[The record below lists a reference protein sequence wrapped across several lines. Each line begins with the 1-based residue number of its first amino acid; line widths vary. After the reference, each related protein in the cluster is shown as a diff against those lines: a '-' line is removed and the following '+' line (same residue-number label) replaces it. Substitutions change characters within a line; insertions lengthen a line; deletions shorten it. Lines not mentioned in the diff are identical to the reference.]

1 MTKDNQGDVD
11 EVENALKCLKP
22 GFKISNVKKQQQPSH
37 QVLKSISSLGDESD
51 TDCGKLREWT
61 EMTEITWAV
70 KNGSCMFFMADQ
82 KILNFHSSYHLFNYV
97 PFE

>member
-22 GFKISNVKKQQQPSH
+22 GFKISNVKKQQQQPSH

-51 TDCGKLREWT
+51 TDCGKL
-61 EMTEITWAV
+61 
-70 KNGSCMFFMADQ
+70 
-82 KILNFHSSYHLFNYV
+82 
-97 PFE
+97 